1 MVNYQDWWNMIPDTK
16 RVVVV
21 GETGDVPR
29 PFKFSKLQLKIS
41 NEF

>member
-21 GETGDVPR
+21 GETGDVQDR
-29 PFKFSKLQLKIS
+29 FQVLKTS
-41 NEF
+41 T